1 MSLPSLFSNL
11 ASNSPPNTGRDDVPD
26 AAQRVRLPARLLQQ
40 PGVQACKSATGF
52 AAFCA
57 LCAGTG
63 LLLACGLR
71 PEYRR
76 AEAEAEAVEAEQV
89 GGYTGVTYG
98 TL

>member
-1 MSLPSLFSNL
+1 MTFPT
-11 ASNSPPNTGRDDVPD
+11 PPNVSVSLLAITASGVSFL
-26 AAQRVRLPARLLQQ
+26 QVLVGTHLLQQ

-63 LLLACGLR
+63 LLLAGGLR

>member
-1 MSLPSLFSNL
+1 MTFPT
-11 ASNSPPNTGRDDVPD
+11 PPNVSVSLLAITASGVSFL
-26 AAQRVRLPARLLQQ
+26 QVLVGTYLLQQ